1 MVPPLFGGSE
11 ALWPVLLVTGLGL
24 ALIAVAMPQR
34 ERSALE
40 EGPE

>member
-1 MVPPLFGGSE
+1 M
-11 ALWPVLLVTGLGL
+11 LGL

-40 EGPE
+40 EEPE